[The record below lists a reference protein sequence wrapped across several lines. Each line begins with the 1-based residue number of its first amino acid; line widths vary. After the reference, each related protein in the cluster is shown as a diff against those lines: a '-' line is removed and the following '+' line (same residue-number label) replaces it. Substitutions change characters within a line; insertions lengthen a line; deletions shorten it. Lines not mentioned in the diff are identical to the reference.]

1 MNIYKMMFYPLIK
14 SVETVVSSVE
24 DMNFELLSVEVLCNL
39 CSVERVTC
47 LFIVF
52 HFHCGFSCF

>member
-1 MNIYKMMFYPLIK
+1 MH
-14 SVETVVSSVE
+14 
-24 DMNFELLSVEVLCNL
+24 FELLSVEILCNL

-52 HFHCGFSCF
+52 HFHCGFSYVSELTLLL